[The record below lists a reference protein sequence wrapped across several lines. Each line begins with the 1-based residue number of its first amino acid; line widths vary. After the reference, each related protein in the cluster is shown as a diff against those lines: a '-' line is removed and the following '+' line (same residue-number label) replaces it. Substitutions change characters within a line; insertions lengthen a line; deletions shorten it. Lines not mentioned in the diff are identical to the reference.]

1 MDTFLLKRPV
11 DWSLL
16 TNGFH
21 IPTEFHELVYAMPGG
36 RLSHGDKLNKHL
48 LQA

>member
-16 TNGFH
+16 TNGSFDF
-21 IPTEFHELVYAMPGG
+21 PNGLPERV
-36 RLSHGDKLNKHL
+36 KLNKHL